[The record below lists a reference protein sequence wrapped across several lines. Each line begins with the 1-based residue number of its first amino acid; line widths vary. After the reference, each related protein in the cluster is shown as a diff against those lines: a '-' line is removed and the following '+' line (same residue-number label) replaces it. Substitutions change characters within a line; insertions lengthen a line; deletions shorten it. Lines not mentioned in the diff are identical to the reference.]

1 VIAIQKK
8 VATLLGETTPTP
20 SEHDR

>member
-8 VATLLGETTPTP
+8 VATLLGETASTP
-20 SEHDR
+20 SEHDG